1 MLINVDF
8 FNGYLKAVI
17 FELKNVI
24 DIVGKVKRDVKEYI
38 ISGIN

>member
-17 FELKNVI
+17 FVI